1 MEHNMQTI
9 KIEIED
15 NLYQNIVDSGIN
27 IQEKLKD
34 MVYDLIDDGY
44 PSLSTQEAKKR
55 VSDAVERY
63 ESKRGI
69 YKPYD
74 NNFTKKINQYIDS
87 L

>member
-1 MEHNMQTI
+1 MQTI

-15 NLYQNIVDSGIN
+15 SLYQNIIDSGIN

-34 MVYDLIDDGY
+34 MMYDLIDDGY
-44 PSLSTQEAKKR
+44 PFISTQEAKKR

-63 ESKRGI
+63 ESKKGA
-69 YKPYD
+69 YSPYD
-74 NNFTKKINQYIDS
+74 TNFTKNMNQYIDS